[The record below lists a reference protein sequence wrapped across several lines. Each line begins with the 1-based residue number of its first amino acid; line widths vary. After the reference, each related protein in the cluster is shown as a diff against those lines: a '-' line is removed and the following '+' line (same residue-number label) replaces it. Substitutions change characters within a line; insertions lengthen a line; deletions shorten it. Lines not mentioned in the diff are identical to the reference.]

1 MDTNGKSDWL
11 LGRRKKKLL
20 LRSTIHDP
28 RSAIRDPR
36 SAIYNPISS
45 AFLGNLCGESFLK
58 ESAPRAA
65 SPYRVVEEAAFFL
78 LPQ

>member
-1 MDTNGKSDWL
+1 MGRVIGYWGIERRSDFFDP
-11 LGRRKKKLL
+11 
-20 LRSTIHDP
+20 RSTIHDP

-45 AFLGNLCGESFLK
+45 AFLGDLCGESFFK